1 MKITLAILQKNA
13 KLMKSLIRR
22 TSRVVRIGNV
32 LVGGQEPI
40 RIQSMLTSDTCDVPK
55 VIEEME
61 LLVQAGCEIIR
72 ITVPNHRSL
81 EALCKIREF
90 MFNRGINIPLVA
102 DIHFNPQLAV
112 NAAEFVEK
120 VRINPGNY
128 VDKKR
133 FEIIKY
139 TEVQYQEEL
148 QRLEE
153 KLLPLIKQLKKY
165 DRSLRI
171 GTNHG
176 SLSDRVMNRFGDSP
190 QGMAESAME
199 FLRILEKHQYFET
212 VISMKASNPIVMRAA
227 YQEIVRKMDLEKMNY
242 PLHLG
247 VTEAGD
253 GIDGRVKSAL
263 GIGSLL
269 LDGIGDTIRVSLT
282 EPAMNE
288 IPAARSILNGTKKL
302 ARKSLPIQI
311 DQQSNMVPKEIE
323 INGIKLGGE
332 APFRLMGIS
341 DFVMEDLP
349 SEPFDKVWD
358 RKQWASEIFPNL
370 YPCDFKNSIIGNK
383 AVLIKSDELDL
394 QKIIEFRRVL
404 EIKGFEPVFLA
415 MLSLTEEEDEL
426 MGLAAGLGSLILMNM
441 IQGIIVPTTNLNH
454 PTVEMILSL
463 LQAARVKMHKADF
476 ISCPSCGR
484 THFDLQ
490 TATAKIKMETEHLK
504 GVKIGI
510 MGCVVN
516 GPGEMADADFGYVG
530 AGSGKINLYKGH
542 NCVRKN
548 IPEEK
553 AVDYLIDLIQEHGMW
568 QDLKKTSEK

>member
-1 MKITLAILQKNA
+1 MQ
-13 KLMKSLIRR
+13 SEIRR
-22 TSRVVRIGNV
+22 RSRVVRIGDV

-40 RIQSMLTSDTCDVPK
+40 RIQSMLTCDTCDLPK

-61 LLVQAGCEIIR
+61 ELVEAGCEIIR
-72 ITVPNHRSL
+72 VTVPNHKSV
-81 EALCKIREF
+81 EALPKIREL
-90 MFNRGINIPLVA
+90 MVDRGINTPLVA

-128 VDKKR
+128 ADKKR
-133 FEIIKY
+133 FEIREY
-139 TEVQYQEEL
+139 SEAQYQDEL

-153 KLLPLIKQLKKY
+153 KLLPLIKQLQKY

-176 SLSDRVMNRFGDSP
+176 SLSDRVMNRFGDTP
-190 QGMAESAME
+190 EGMAESAME

-227 YQEIVRKMDLEKMNY
+227 YLEIVRKMDLERMNY

-247 VTEAGD
+247 VTEAGN

-282 EPAMNE
+282 EPAMHE
-288 IPAARSILNGTKKL
+288 IPAARSILNGVNKF
-302 ARKSLPIQI
+302 ARKAVPTQFKK
-311 DQQSNMVPKEIE
+311 QSKIISNEIE
-323 INGIKLGGE
+323 FDGTKLGGE
-332 APFRLMGIS
+332 SPLRLMGIS
-341 DFVMEDLP
+341 DFVLEDFP
-349 SEPFDKVWD
+349 SEPFDKVWNQ
-358 RKQWASEIFPNL
+358 KQWESEILPNL
-370 YPCDFKNSIIGNK
+370 QSFDSRNPNTRNK
-383 AVLIKSDELDL
+383 AILVESDELNIDR
-394 QKIIEFRRVL
+394 IREFR
-404 EIKGFEPVFLA
+404 EISVTKGLKPVFLVK
-415 MLSLTEEEDEL
+415 LTLTEDEDEL
-426 MGLAAGLGSLILMNM
+426 MGLAANLGTLILENALH
-441 IQGIIVPTTNLNH
+441 GLIVPTTNQND
-454 PTVEMILSL
+454 PTLEMILSL
-463 LQAARVKMHKADF
+463 LQAARVKTFKADF

-490 TATAKIKMETEHLK
+490 TATAKIKMKTEHLR

-530 AGSGKINLYKGH
+530 SGFGKISLYKGQ

-553 AVDYLIDLIQEHGMW
+553 AVDYLIELIQEHGMW
-568 QDLKKTSEK
+568 QDQPETN

>member
-1 MKITLAILQKNA
+1 MQ
-13 KLMKSLIRR
+13 SEIRR
-22 TSRVVRIGNV
+22 RSRVVRIGDV

-40 RIQSMLTSDTCDVPK
+40 RIQSMLTCDTCDLPK

-61 LLVQAGCEIIR
+61 ELVEAGCEIIR
-72 ITVPNHRSL
+72 VTVPNHKSV
-81 EALCKIREF
+81 EALPKIREL
-90 MFNRGINIPLVA
+90 MVNRGINTPLVA

-128 VDKKR
+128 ADKKR
-133 FEIIKY
+133 FEIREY
-139 TEVQYQEEL
+139 SEAQYQDEL

-153 KLLPLIKQLKKY
+153 KLLPLIKQLQKY

-176 SLSDRVMNRFGDSP
+176 SLSDRVMNRFGDTP
-190 QGMAESAME
+190 EGMAESAME

-227 YQEIVRKMDLEKMNY
+227 YQEIVRKMDLERMNY

-247 VTEAGD
+247 VTEAGN

-282 EPAMNE
+282 EPAMHE
-288 IPAARSILNGTKKL
+288 IPAARSILNGVNKF
-302 ARKSLPIQI
+302 ARKAVPTQFKK
-311 DQQSNMVPKEIE
+311 QSKIISNEIE
-323 INGIKLGGE
+323 FDGTKLGGE
-332 APFRLMGIS
+332 SPLRLIGIS
-341 DFVMEDLP
+341 DFVLEDFP
-349 SEPFDKVWD
+349 SEPFDKVWNQ
-358 RKQWASEIFPNL
+358 KQWESEILPNL
-370 YPCDFKNSIIGNK
+370 HPFDSRNPNTRNK
-383 AVLIKSDELDL
+383 AILVESDELNIDR
-394 QKIIEFRRVL
+394 IREFR
-404 EIKGFEPVFLA
+404 EISVTKGLKPVFLVK
-415 MLSLTEEEDEL
+415 LTLTEDEDEL
-426 MGLAAGLGSLILMNM
+426 MGLAANLGTLILENALH
-441 IQGIIVPTTNLNH
+441 GLIVPTTNQND
-454 PTVEMILSL
+454 PTLEMILSL
-463 LQAARVKMHKADF
+463 LQAARVKTFKADF

-490 TATAKIKMETEHLK
+490 TATAKIKMKTEHLR

-530 AGSGKINLYKGH
+530 SGFGKISLYKGQ

-553 AVDYLIDLIQEHGMW
+553 AVDYLIELIQEHGMW
-568 QDLKKTSEK
+568 QDRPETN

>member
-1 MKITLAILQKNA
+1 MQ
-13 KLMKSLIRR
+13 SEIRR
-22 TSRVVRIGNV
+22 RSRVVRIGDV

-40 RIQSMLTSDTCDVPK
+40 RIQSMLTCDTCDLPK

-61 LLVQAGCEIIR
+61 ELVEAGCEIIR
-72 ITVPNHRSL
+72 VTVPNHKSV
-81 EALCKIREF
+81 EALPKIREL
-90 MFNRGINIPLVA
+90 MVNRGINTPLVA

-128 VDKKR
+128 ADKKR
-133 FEIIKY
+133 FEIREY
-139 TEVQYQEEL
+139 SEAQYQDEL

-153 KLLPLIKQLKKY
+153 KLLPLIKQLQKY

-176 SLSDRVMNRFGDSP
+176 SLSDRVMNRFGDTP
-190 QGMAESAME
+190 EGMAESAME

-227 YQEIVRKMDLEKMNY
+227 YLEIVRKMDLERMNY

-247 VTEAGD
+247 VTEAGN

-282 EPAMNE
+282 EPAMHE
-288 IPAARSILNGTKKL
+288 IPAARSILNGVNKF
-302 ARKSLPIQI
+302 ARKAVPTQFKK
-311 DQQSNMVPKEIE
+311 QSKIISNEIE
-323 INGIKLGGE
+323 FDGTKLGGE
-332 APFRLMGIS
+332 SPLRLMGIS
-341 DFVMEDLP
+341 DFVLEDFP
-349 SEPFDKVWD
+349 SEPFDKVWNQ
-358 RKQWASEIFPNL
+358 KQWESEILPNL
-370 YPCDFKNSIIGNK
+370 QSFDSRNPNTRNK
-383 AVLIKSDELDL
+383 AILVESDELNIDR
-394 QKIIEFRRVL
+394 IREFR
-404 EIKGFEPVFLA
+404 EISVTKGLKPVFLVKLA
-415 MLSLTEEEDEL
+415 LTEDEDEL
-426 MGLAAGLGSLILMNM
+426 MGLAANLGTLILENAVH
-441 IQGIIVPTTNLNH
+441 GLVVPTTNQND
-454 PTVEMILSL
+454 PTLEMILSL
-463 LQAARVKMHKADF
+463 LQAARVKTFKADF

-490 TATAKIKMETEHLK
+490 TATAKIKMKTEHLR

-530 AGSGKINLYKGH
+530 SGFGKISLYKGQ

-553 AVDYLIDLIQEHGMW
+553 AVDYLIELIQEHGMW
-568 QDLKKTSEK
+568 QDQPETN

>member
-1 MKITLAILQKNA
+1 
-13 KLMKSLIRR
+13 MKSLIRR

-247 VTEAGD
+247 VTEAGN

>member
-247 VTEAGD
+247 VTEAGN

-358 RKQWASEIFPNL
+358 RKQWASEILPNL

>member
-1 MKITLAILQKNA
+1 MQ
-13 KLMKSLIRR
+13 SEIRR
-22 TSRVVRIGNV
+22 RSRVVRIGDV

-40 RIQSMLTSDTCDVPK
+40 RIQSMLTCDTCDLPK

-61 LLVQAGCEIIR
+61 ELVEAGCEIIR
-72 ITVPNHRSL
+72 VTVPNHKSV
-81 EALCKIREF
+81 EALPKIREL
-90 MFNRGINIPLVA
+90 MVNRGINTPLVA

-128 VDKKR
+128 ADKKR
-133 FEIIKY
+133 FEIREY
-139 TEVQYQEEL
+139 SEAQYQDEL

-153 KLLPLIKQLKKY
+153 KLLPLIKQLQKY

-176 SLSDRVMNRFGDSP
+176 SLSDRVMNRFGDTP
-190 QGMAESAME
+190 EGMAESAME

-227 YQEIVRKMDLEKMNY
+227 YLEIVRKMDLERMNY

-247 VTEAGD
+247 VTEAGN

-282 EPAMNE
+282 EPAMHE
-288 IPAARSILNGTKKL
+288 IPAARSILNGVNKF
-302 ARKSLPIQI
+302 ARKAVPTQFKK
-311 DQQSNMVPKEIE
+311 QSKIISNEIE
-323 INGIKLGGE
+323 FDGTKLGGE
-332 APFRLMGIS
+332 SPLRLMGIS
-341 DFVMEDLP
+341 DFVLEDFP
-349 SEPFDKVWD
+349 SEPFDKVWNQ
-358 RKQWASEIFPNL
+358 KQWESEILPNL
-370 YPCDFKNSIIGNK
+370 QSFDSRNPNTRNK
-383 AVLIKSDELDL
+383 AILVESDELNIDR
-394 QKIIEFRRVL
+394 IREFR
-404 EIKGFEPVFLA
+404 EISVTKGLKPVFLVK
-415 MLSLTEEEDEL
+415 LTLTEDEDEL
-426 MGLAAGLGSLILMNM
+426 MGLAANLGTLILENALH
-441 IQGIIVPTTNLNH
+441 GLIVPTTNQND
-454 PTVEMILSL
+454 PTLEMILSL
-463 LQAARVKMHKADF
+463 LQAARVKTFKADF

-490 TATAKIKMETEHLK
+490 TATAKIKMKTEHLR

-530 AGSGKINLYKGH
+530 SGFGKISLYKGQ

-553 AVDYLIDLIQEHGMW
+553 AVDYLIELIQEHGMW
-568 QDLKKTSEK
+568 QDQPETN

>member
-1 MKITLAILQKNA
+1 MQ
-13 KLMKSLIRR
+13 SEIRR
-22 TSRVVRIGNV
+22 VSRVVRIGDV
-32 LVGGQEPI
+32 LVGGKEPI
-40 RIQSMLTSDTCDVPK
+40 RFQSMLTSDTCDLPK
-55 VIEEME
+55 VIEEVE
-61 LLVQAGCEIIR
+61 GLFQAGCEIIR
-72 ITVPNHRSL
+72 VTVPNHKSV
-81 EALCKIREF
+81 EALPKIRKL
-90 MFNRGINIPLVA
+90 MVNQGITTPLVA
-102 DIHFNPQLAV
+102 DIHFNPQLAI

-128 VDKKR
+128 ADKKR
-133 FEIIKY
+133 FEIREY
-139 TEVQYQEEL
+139 SEAQYQEEL

-153 KLLPLIKQLKKY
+153 KLLPLIKQLQKY

-176 SLSDRVMNRFGDSP
+176 SLSDRVMNRFGDTP
-190 QGMAESAME
+190 EGMAESAME

-227 YQEIVRKMDLEKMNY
+227 YQEIVRKMDLEGMNY

-247 VTEAGD
+247 VTEAGN

-282 EPAMNE
+282 EPATNE
-288 IPAARSILNGTKKL
+288 IPAARSILNGIKKFP
-302 ARKSLPIQI
+302 RKTVLIQI
-311 DQQSNMVPKEIE
+311 KKQSNNIYNEIE
-323 INGIKLGGE
+323 IDGIKLGGE
-332 APFRLMGIS
+332 SPFRLMGIA
-341 DFVMEDLP
+341 DFVLEDFP
-349 SEPFDKVWD
+349 SEPFDKVWNQ
-358 RKQWASEIFPNL
+358 KKWESEIFPNL
-370 YPCDFKNSIIGNK
+370 HSFDSRNPITGNK
-383 AVLIKSDELDL
+383 VILVESDELDIDRIHKFI
-394 QKIIEFRRVL
+394 KISDTN
-404 EIKGFEPVFLA
+404 GFEPVFLVK
-415 MLSLTEEEDEL
+415 LSLTKDEDEL
-426 MGLAAGLGSLILMNM
+426 MGLAANLGVLILENVV
-441 IQGIIVPTTNLNH
+441 QGLIVPTTNQNDPML
-454 PTVEMILSL
+454 EMILSL
-463 LQAARVKMHKADF
+463 LQAARVKTYKADF

-490 TATAKIKMETEHLK
+490 AATAKIKMKTEHLR

-530 AGSGKINLYKGH
+530 SGFGKISLYKGQ

-553 AVDYLIDLIQEHGMW
+553 AVDYLIELIQEHGMW
-568 QDLKKTSEK
+568 QNHT

>member
-247 VTEAGD
+247 VTEAGN

-341 DFVMEDLP
+341 DFVMDDLP

>member
-1 MKITLAILQKNA
+1 MQ
-13 KLMKSLIRR
+13 SEIRR
-22 TSRVVRIGNV
+22 VSRVVRIGNV
-32 LVGGQEPI
+32 LVGGKEPI
-40 RIQSMLTSDTCDVPK
+40 RFQSMLTSDTCDLPK
-55 VIEEME
+55 VIEEVE
-61 LLVQAGCEIIR
+61 GLFQAGCEIIR
-72 ITVPNHRSL
+72 VTVPNHKSV
-81 EALCKIREF
+81 EALPKIRKL
-90 MFNRGINIPLVA
+90 MVNQGINTPLVA
-102 DIHFNPQLAV
+102 DIHFNPQLAI

-128 VDKKR
+128 ADKKR
-133 FEIIKY
+133 FEIREY
-139 TEVQYQEEL
+139 SEAQYQEEL

-153 KLLPLIKQLKKY
+153 KLLPLIKQLQKY

-176 SLSDRVMNRFGDSP
+176 SLSDRVMNRFGDTP
-190 QGMAESAME
+190 EGMAESAME

-227 YQEIVRKMDLEKMNY
+227 YQEIVRKMDLERMNY

-247 VTEAGD
+247 VTEAGN

-282 EPAMNE
+282 EPATNE
-288 IPAARSILNGTKKL
+288 IPAARSILNGIKRFP
-302 ARKSLPIQI
+302 RKTVLIQI
-311 DQQSNMVPKEIE
+311 KKQSNNIYNEIE
-323 INGIKLGGE
+323 IDGIKLGGE
-332 APFRLMGIS
+332 SPFRLMGIA
-341 DFVMEDLP
+341 DFVLEDFP
-349 SEPFDKVWD
+349 SEPFDKVWNQ
-358 RKQWASEIFPNL
+358 KEWESEIFPNL
-370 YPCDFKNSIIGNK
+370 HSFDSRNPITGNK
-383 AVLIKSDELDL
+383 VILVESDELDIDRIHKYI
-394 QKIIEFRRVL
+394 KISDTNR
-404 EIKGFEPVFLA
+404 FEPVFLVK
-415 MLSLTEEEDEL
+415 LSLTKDEDEL
-426 MGLAAGLGSLILMNM
+426 MGLAANLGVLILENVV
-441 IQGIIVPTTNLNH
+441 QGLIVPTTNPNDPML
-454 PTVEMILSL
+454 EMILSL
-463 LQAARVKMHKADF
+463 LQAARVKTYKADF

-490 TATAKIKMETEHLK
+490 AATAKIKMKTEHLK

-530 AGSGKINLYKGH
+530 SGFGKISLYKGQ

-553 AVDYLIDLIQEHGMW
+553 AVDYLVELIQEHGMW
-568 QDLKKTSEK
+568 QNHTETT

>member
-1 MKITLAILQKNA
+1 MQ
-13 KLMKSLIRR
+13 SEIRR
-22 TSRVVRIGNV
+22 RSRVVRIGDV

-40 RIQSMLTSDTCDVPK
+40 RIQSMLTSDTCDLPK

-61 LLVQAGCEIIR
+61 GLVQAGCEIIR
-72 ITVPNHRSL
+72 VTVPNHKSV
-81 EALCKIREF
+81 EALPKIREL
-90 MFNRGINIPLVA
+90 MVNRGINTPLVA

-128 VDKKR
+128 ADKKR
-133 FEIIKY
+133 FEIREY
-139 TEVQYQEEL
+139 SEAQYQDEL

-153 KLLPLIKQLKKY
+153 KLLPLIKQLQKY

-176 SLSDRVMNRFGDSP
+176 SLSDRVMNRFGDTP
-190 QGMAESAME
+190 EGMAESAME

-227 YQEIVRKMDLEKMNY
+227 YQEIVRKMDLERMNY

-247 VTEAGD
+247 VTEAGN

-282 EPAMNE
+282 EPAAHE
-288 IPAARSILNGTKKL
+288 IPAARSILNGIKKF
-302 ARKSLPIQI
+302 ARKAVSIQFKR
-311 DQQSNMVPKEIE
+311 QSKIISNEIE
-323 INGIKLGGE
+323 IDGINLGGE
-332 APFRLMGIS
+332 SPIRLMGIS
-341 DFVMEDLP
+341 DFVLEDFP
-349 SEPFDKVWD
+349 SEPFDKVWNQ
-358 RKQWASEIFPNL
+358 KKWESEILPNL
-370 YPCDFKNSIIGNK
+370 YSFDSRNPNTRNK
-383 AVLIKSDELDL
+383 AILVESDELNIDR
-394 QKIIEFRRVL
+394 IREFR
-404 EIKGFEPVFLA
+404 EISDTNGLKPVFLVKLA
-415 MLSLTEEEDEL
+415 LTEDEDEL
-426 MGLAAGLGSLILMNM
+426 MGLAANLGTLILENAVH
-441 IQGIIVPTTNLNH
+441 GLVVPTTNQND
-454 PTVEMILSL
+454 PTLEMILSL
-463 LQAARVKMHKADF
+463 LQAARVKTFKADF

-490 TATAKIKMETEHLK
+490 TATAKIKMKTEHLK

-530 AGSGKINLYKGH
+530 SGFGKISLYRGQ

-553 AVDYLIDLIQEHGMW
+553 AVDYLIELIQEHGMW
-568 QDLKKTSEK
+568 QDQPETN

>member
-1 MKITLAILQKNA
+1 MQ
-13 KLMKSLIRR
+13 SEIRR
-22 TSRVVRIGNV
+22 RSRVVRIGDV

-40 RIQSMLTSDTCDVPK
+40 RIQSMLTSDTCDLPK

-61 LLVQAGCEIIR
+61 ELVEAGCEIIR
-72 ITVPNHRSL
+72 VTVPNHKSV
-81 EALCKIREF
+81 EALPKIREL
-90 MFNRGINIPLVA
+90 MVNRGINTPLVA

-128 VDKKR
+128 ADKKR
-133 FEIIKY
+133 FEIREY
-139 TEVQYQEEL
+139 SEAQYQDEL

-153 KLLPLIKQLKKY
+153 KLLPLIKQLQKY

-176 SLSDRVMNRFGDSP
+176 SLSDRVMNRFGDTP
-190 QGMAESAME
+190 EGMAESAME

-227 YQEIVRKMDLEKMNY
+227 YQEVVRKMNLEKMNY

-247 VTEAGD
+247 VTEAGN

-282 EPAMNE
+282 EPAMHE
-288 IPAARSILNGTKKL
+288 IPAARSILNGIKKF
-302 ARKSLPIQI
+302 ARKAVPTQFKR
-311 DQQSNMVPKEIE
+311 QSKIISNEIE
-323 INGIKLGGE
+323 FDGTKLGGE
-332 APFRLMGIS
+332 SPLRLIGIS
-341 DFVMEDLP
+341 DFVLEDFP
-349 SEPFDKVWD
+349 SEPFDKVWNQ
-358 RKQWASEIFPNL
+358 KQWESEILPNL
-370 YPCDFKNSIIGNK
+370 HSFDSRNPNTRNK
-383 AVLIKSDELDL
+383 AILVESDELNIDR
-394 QKIIEFRRVL
+394 IREFR
-404 EIKGFEPVFLA
+404 EISVTKGLKPVFLVKLA
-415 MLSLTEEEDEL
+415 LTEDEDEL
-426 MGLAAGLGSLILMNM
+426 MGLAANLGTLILENALH
-441 IQGIIVPTTNLNH
+441 GLIVPTTNQND
-454 PTVEMILSL
+454 PTLEMILSL
-463 LQAARVKMHKADF
+463 LQAARVKTFKADF

-490 TATAKIKMETEHLK
+490 TATAKIKMKTEHLR

-530 AGSGKINLYKGH
+530 SGFGKISLYKGQ

-553 AVDYLIDLIQEHGMW
+553 AVDYLIELIQEHGMW
-568 QDLKKTSEK
+568 QDQPETN

>member
-1 MKITLAILQKNA
+1 MQ
-13 KLMKSLIRR
+13 SEIRR
-22 TSRVVRIGNV
+22 RSRVVRIGNV

-40 RIQSMLTSDTCDVPK
+40 RIQSMLTSDTCDLPK

-61 LLVQAGCEIIR
+61 ELVEAGCEIIR
-72 ITVPNHRSL
+72 VTVPNYKSV
-81 EALCKIREF
+81 EALPKIREL
-90 MFNRGINIPLVA
+90 MVNRGINTPLVA

-128 VDKKR
+128 ADKKR
-133 FEIIKY
+133 FEIREY
-139 TEVQYQEEL
+139 SEAQYQDEL

-153 KLLPLIKQLKKY
+153 KLLPLIKQLQKY

-176 SLSDRVMNRFGDSP
+176 SLSDRVMNRFGDTP
-190 QGMAESAME
+190 EGMAESAME

-227 YQEIVRKMDLEKMNY
+227 YQEIVRKMDLERMNY

-247 VTEAGD
+247 VTEAGN

-282 EPAMNE
+282 EPAMHE
-288 IPAARSILNGTKKL
+288 IPAARSILNGVKKYT
-302 ARKSLPIQI
+302 RKAVPTQFKK
-311 DQQSNMVPKEIE
+311 QSKIISNEIE
-323 INGIKLGGE
+323 FDGTKLGGE
-332 APFRLMGIS
+332 SPLRLIGIS
-341 DFVMEDLP
+341 DFVLEDFP
-349 SEPFDKVWD
+349 SEPFDKVWNQ
-358 RKQWASEIFPNL
+358 KQWESEILPNL
-370 YPCDFKNSIIGNK
+370 HPFDSRNPNTRNK
-383 AVLIKSDELDL
+383 AILVESDELNIDR
-394 QKIIEFRRVL
+394 IREFR
-404 EIKGFEPVFLA
+404 EISVTKGLKPVFLVKLA
-415 MLSLTEEEDEL
+415 LTEDEDEL
-426 MGLAAGLGSLILMNM
+426 MGLAANLGTLILENALH
-441 IQGIIVPTTNLNH
+441 GLIVPTTNQND
-454 PTVEMILSL
+454 PTLEMILSL
-463 LQAARVKMHKADF
+463 LQAARVKTFKADF

-490 TATAKIKMETEHLK
+490 TATAKIKMKTEHLK

-530 AGSGKINLYKGH
+530 SGFGKISLYRGQ

-553 AVDYLIDLIQEHGMW
+553 AVDYLIELIQEHGMW
-568 QDLKKTSEK
+568 QDQPEKN

>member
-1 MKITLAILQKNA
+1 MQ
-13 KLMKSLIRR
+13 SEIRR
-22 TSRVVRIGNV
+22 VSRVVRIGDV
-32 LVGGQEPI
+32 LVGGKEPI
-40 RIQSMLTSDTCDVPK
+40 RFQSMLTSDTCDLPK
-55 VIEEME
+55 VIEEVE
-61 LLVQAGCEIIR
+61 GLFQAGCEIIR
-72 ITVPNHRSL
+72 VTVPNHKSV
-81 EALCKIREF
+81 EALPKIRKL
-90 MFNRGINIPLVA
+90 MVNQGITTPLVA
-102 DIHFNPQLAV
+102 DIHFNPQLAI

-128 VDKKR
+128 ADKKR
-133 FEIIKY
+133 FEIREY
-139 TEVQYQEEL
+139 SEAQYQEEL

-153 KLLPLIKQLKKY
+153 KLLPLIKQLQKY

-176 SLSDRVMNRFGDSP
+176 SLSDRVMNRFGDTP
-190 QGMAESAME
+190 EGMAESAME

-227 YQEIVRKMDLEKMNY
+227 YQEIVRKMDLEGMNY

-247 VTEAGD
+247 VTEAGN

-282 EPAMNE
+282 EPATNE
-288 IPAARSILNGTKKL
+288 IPAARSILNGIKKFP
-302 ARKSLPIQI
+302 RKTVLIQI
-311 DQQSNMVPKEIE
+311 KKQSNNIYNEIE
-323 INGIKLGGE
+323 IDGIKLGGE
-332 APFRLMGIS
+332 SPFRLMGIA
-341 DFVMEDLP
+341 DFVLEDFP
-349 SEPFDKVWD
+349 SEPFDKVWNQ
-358 RKQWASEIFPNL
+358 KKWESEIFPNL
-370 YPCDFKNSIIGNK
+370 HSFDSRNPITGNK
-383 AVLIKSDELDL
+383 VILVESDELDIDRIHKFI
-394 QKIIEFRRVL
+394 KISDTN
-404 EIKGFEPVFLA
+404 GFEPVFLVK
-415 MLSLTEEEDEL
+415 LSLTKDEDEL
-426 MGLAAGLGSLILMNM
+426 MGLAANLGVLILENVV
-441 IQGIIVPTTNLNH
+441 QGLIVPTTNQNDPML
-454 PTVEMILSL
+454 EMILSL
-463 LQAARVKMHKADF
+463 LQAARVKTYKADF

-490 TATAKIKMETEHLK
+490 TATAKIKMKTEHLR

-530 AGSGKINLYKGH
+530 SGFGKISLYKGQ

-553 AVDYLIDLIQEHGMW
+553 AVDYLIELIQEHGMW
-568 QDLKKTSEK
+568 QNRTETT

>member
-1 MKITLAILQKNA
+1 MQ
-13 KLMKSLIRR
+13 SEIRR
-22 TSRVVRIGNV
+22 RSRVVRIGDV

-40 RIQSMLTSDTCDVPK
+40 RIQSMLTCDTCDLPK

-61 LLVQAGCEIIR
+61 ELVEAGCEIIR
-72 ITVPNHRSL
+72 VTVPNHKSV
-81 EALCKIREF
+81 EALPKIREL
-90 MFNRGINIPLVA
+90 MVNRGINTPLVA

-128 VDKKR
+128 ADKKR
-133 FEIIKY
+133 FEIREY
-139 TEVQYQEEL
+139 SEAQYQDEL

-153 KLLPLIKQLKKY
+153 KLLPLIKQLQKY

-176 SLSDRVMNRFGDSP
+176 SLSDRVMNRFGDTP
-190 QGMAESAME
+190 EGMAESAME

-227 YQEIVRKMDLEKMNY
+227 YQEIVRKMDLERMNY

-247 VTEAGD
+247 VTEAGN

-282 EPAMNE
+282 EPAMHE
-288 IPAARSILNGTKKL
+288 IPAARSILNGVNKF
-302 ARKSLPIQI
+302 ARKAVPTQFKK
-311 DQQSNMVPKEIE
+311 QSKIISNEIE
-323 INGIKLGGE
+323 FDGTKLGGE
-332 APFRLMGIS
+332 SPLRLMGIS
-341 DFVMEDLP
+341 DFVLEDFP
-349 SEPFDKVWD
+349 SEPFDKVWNQ
-358 RKQWASEIFPNL
+358 KQWESEILPNL
-370 YPCDFKNSIIGNK
+370 QSFDSRNPNTRNK
-383 AVLIKSDELDL
+383 AILVESDELNIDR
-394 QKIIEFRRVL
+394 IREFR
-404 EIKGFEPVFLA
+404 EISVTKGLKPVFLVK
-415 MLSLTEEEDEL
+415 LTLTEDEDEL
-426 MGLAAGLGSLILMNM
+426 MGLAANLGTLILENALH
-441 IQGIIVPTTNLNH
+441 GLIVPTTNQND
-454 PTVEMILSL
+454 PTLEMILSL
-463 LQAARVKMHKADF
+463 LQAARVKTFKADF

-490 TATAKIKMETEHLK
+490 TATAKIKMKTEHLR

-530 AGSGKINLYKGH
+530 SGFGKISLYKGQ
-542 NCVRKN
+542 NCIRKN

-553 AVDYLIDLIQEHGMW
+553 AVNYLIELIQEHGMW
-568 QDLKKTSEK
+568 QDQPETN

>member
-1 MKITLAILQKNA
+1 MQ
-13 KLMKSLIRR
+13 SEIRR
-22 TSRVVRIGNV
+22 VSRVVRIGDV
-32 LVGGQEPI
+32 LVGGKEPI
-40 RIQSMLTSDTCDVPK
+40 RFQSMLTSDTCDLPK
-55 VIEEME
+55 VIEEVE
-61 LLVQAGCEIIR
+61 GLFQAGCEIIR
-72 ITVPNHRSL
+72 VTVPNHKSV
-81 EALCKIREF
+81 EALPKIRKL
-90 MFNRGINIPLVA
+90 MVNQGITTPLVA
-102 DIHFNPQLAV
+102 DIHFNPQLAI

-128 VDKKR
+128 ADKKR
-133 FEIIKY
+133 FEIREY
-139 TEVQYQEEL
+139 SEAQYQEEL

-153 KLLPLIKQLKKY
+153 KLLPLIKQLQKY

-176 SLSDRVMNRFGDSP
+176 SLSDRVMNRFGDTP
-190 QGMAESAME
+190 EGMAESAME

-227 YQEIVRKMDLEKMNY
+227 YQEIVRKMDLEGMNY

-247 VTEAGD
+247 VTEAGN

-282 EPAMNE
+282 EPATNE
-288 IPAARSILNGTKKL
+288 IPAARSILNGIKKFP
-302 ARKSLPIQI
+302 RKTVLIQI
-311 DQQSNMVPKEIE
+311 KKQSNNIYNEIE
-323 INGIKLGGE
+323 IDGIKLGGE
-332 APFRLMGIS
+332 SPFRLMGIA
-341 DFVMEDLP
+341 DFVLEDFP
-349 SEPFDKVWD
+349 SEPFDKVWNQ
-358 RKQWASEIFPNL
+358 KKWESEIFPNL
-370 YPCDFKNSIIGNK
+370 HSFDSRNPITGNK
-383 AVLIKSDELDL
+383 VILVESDELDIDRIHKFK
-394 QKIIEFRRVL
+394 KISDTNR
-404 EIKGFEPVFLA
+404 FEPVFLVK
-415 MLSLTEEEDEL
+415 LSLTKDEDEL
-426 MGLAAGLGSLILMNM
+426 MGLAANLGVLILENVV
-441 IQGIIVPTTNLNH
+441 QGLIVPTTNQNDPML
-454 PTVEMILSL
+454 EMILSL
-463 LQAARVKMHKADF
+463 LQAARVKTYKADF

-490 TATAKIKMETEHLK
+490 AATAKIKMKTEHLR

-530 AGSGKINLYKGH
+530 SGFGKISLYKGQ

-553 AVDYLIDLIQEHGMW
+553 AVDYLIELIQEHGMW
-568 QDLKKTSEK
+568 QNHK

>member
-1 MKITLAILQKNA
+1 MQ
-13 KLMKSLIRR
+13 SEIRR
-22 TSRVVRIGNV
+22 VSRVVRIGDV
-32 LVGGQEPI
+32 LVGGKEPI
-40 RIQSMLTSDTCDVPK
+40 RFQSMLTSDTCDLPK
-55 VIEEME
+55 VIEEVE
-61 LLVQAGCEIIR
+61 GLFQAGCEIIR
-72 ITVPNHRSL
+72 VTVPNHKSV
-81 EALCKIREF
+81 EALPKIRKL
-90 MFNRGINIPLVA
+90 MVNQGINTPLVA
-102 DIHFNPQLAV
+102 DIHFNPQLAI

-128 VDKKR
+128 ADKKR
-133 FEIIKY
+133 FEIREY
-139 TEVQYQEEL
+139 SEAQYQEEL

-153 KLLPLIKQLKKY
+153 KLLPLIKQLQKY

-176 SLSDRVMNRFGDSP
+176 SLSDRVMNRFGDTP
-190 QGMAESAME
+190 EGMAESAME

-227 YQEIVRKMDLEKMNY
+227 YQEIVRKMDLEGMNY

-247 VTEAGD
+247 VTEAGN

-282 EPAMNE
+282 EPATNE
-288 IPAARSILNGTKKL
+288 IPAARSILNGIKKFP
-302 ARKSLPIQI
+302 RKTVLIQI
-311 DQQSNMVPKEIE
+311 KKQSNNIYNEIE
-323 INGIKLGGE
+323 IDGIKLGGE
-332 APFRLMGIS
+332 SPFRLMGIA
-341 DFVMEDLP
+341 DFVLEDFP
-349 SEPFDKVWD
+349 SEPFDKVWNQ
-358 RKQWASEIFPNL
+358 KKWESEIFPNL
-370 YPCDFKNSIIGNK
+370 HSFDSRNPITGNK
-383 AVLIKSDELDL
+383 VILVESDELDIDRIHKFI
-394 QKIIEFRRVL
+394 KISDTN
-404 EIKGFEPVFLA
+404 GFEPVFLVK
-415 MLSLTEEEDEL
+415 LSLTKDEDEL
-426 MGLAAGLGSLILMNM
+426 MGLAANLGVLILENVV
-441 IQGIIVPTTNLNH
+441 QGLIVPTTNQNDPML
-454 PTVEMILSL
+454 EMILSL
-463 LQAARVKMHKADF
+463 LQAARVKTYKADF

-490 TATAKIKMETEHLK
+490 TATAKIKMKTEHLR

-530 AGSGKINLYKGH
+530 SGFGKISLYKGQ

-553 AVDYLIDLIQEHGMW
+553 AVDYLIELIQEHGMW
-568 QDLKKTSEK
+568 QNHT

>member
-247 VTEAGD
+247 VTEAGN

-341 DFVMEDLP
+341 DFVMDDLP

-358 RKQWASEIFPNL
+358 RKQWASEILPNL

>member
-1 MKITLAILQKNA
+1 MQ
-13 KLMKSLIRR
+13 SEIRR
-22 TSRVVRIGNV
+22 RSRVVRIGDV

-40 RIQSMLTSDTCDVPK
+40 RIQSMLTCDTCDLPK

-61 LLVQAGCEIIR
+61 ELVEAGCEIIR
-72 ITVPNHRSL
+72 VTVPNHKSV
-81 EALCKIREF
+81 EALPKIREL
-90 MFNRGINIPLVA
+90 MVNRGINTPLVA

-128 VDKKR
+128 ADKKR
-133 FEIIKY
+133 FEIREY
-139 TEVQYQEEL
+139 SEAQYQDEL

-153 KLLPLIKQLKKY
+153 KLLPLIKQLQKY

-176 SLSDRVMNRFGDSP
+176 SLSDRVMNRFGDTP
-190 QGMAESAME
+190 EGMAESAME

-227 YQEIVRKMDLEKMNY
+227 YLEIVRKMDLERMNY

-247 VTEAGD
+247 VTEAGN

-282 EPAMNE
+282 EPAMHE
-288 IPAARSILNGTKKL
+288 IPAARSILNGVNKF
-302 ARKSLPIQI
+302 ARKAVPTQFKK
-311 DQQSNMVPKEIE
+311 QSKIISNEIE
-323 INGIKLGGE
+323 FDGTKLGGE
-332 APFRLMGIS
+332 SPLRLIGIS
-341 DFVMEDLP
+341 DFVLEDFP
-349 SEPFDKVWD
+349 SEPFDKVWNQ
-358 RKQWASEIFPNL
+358 KQWESEILPNL
-370 YPCDFKNSIIGNK
+370 QSFDSRNPNNRNK
-383 AVLIKSDELDL
+383 AILVESDELNIDR
-394 QKIIEFRRVL
+394 IREFR
-404 EIKGFEPVFLA
+404 EISVTKGLKPVFLVK
-415 MLSLTEEEDEL
+415 LTLTEDEDEL
-426 MGLAAGLGSLILMNM
+426 MGLAANLGTLILENALH
-441 IQGIIVPTTNLNH
+441 GLIVPTTNQND
-454 PTVEMILSL
+454 PTLEMILSL
-463 LQAARVKMHKADF
+463 LQAARVKTFKADF

-490 TATAKIKMETEHLK
+490 TATAKIKMKTEHLR

-530 AGSGKINLYKGH
+530 SGFGKISLYKGQ

-553 AVDYLIDLIQEHGMW
+553 AVDYLIELIQEHGMW
-568 QDLKKTSEK
+568 QDQPETN

>member
-247 VTEAGD
+247 VTEAGN

>member
-1 MKITLAILQKNA
+1 MQ
-13 KLMKSLIRR
+13 SEIRR
-22 TSRVVRIGNV
+22 RSRVVRIGNI

-40 RIQSMLTSDTCDVPK
+40 CIQSMLTSDTCDLPK

-61 LLVQAGCEIIR
+61 GLAQAGCQIIR
-72 ITVPNHRSL
+72 VTVPNHKSVESL
-81 EALCKIREF
+81 PKIKEL
-90 MFNRGINIPLVA
+90 MVNRGINTPLVA

-128 VDKKR
+128 ADKKR
-133 FEIIKY
+133 FEIREY
-139 TEVQYQEEL
+139 SEAQYQDEL

-153 KLLPLIKQLKKY
+153 KLLPLIKQLQKY

-176 SLSDRVMNRFGDSP
+176 SLSDRVMNRFGDTP
-190 QGMAESAME
+190 EGMAESAME

-227 YQEIVRKMDLEKMNY
+227 YQEVVRKMNLEKMNY

-247 VTEAGD
+247 VTEAGN

-282 EPAMNE
+282 EPAMHE
-288 IPAARSILNGTKKL
+288 IPAARSILNGIKKF
-302 ARKSLPIQI
+302 ARKAVPTQFKR
-311 DQQSNMVPKEIE
+311 QSKIISNEIE
-323 INGIKLGGE
+323 FDGTKLGGE
-332 APFRLMGIS
+332 SPLRLIGIS
-341 DFVMEDLP
+341 DFVLEDFP
-349 SEPFDKVWD
+349 SEPFDKVWNQ
-358 RKQWASEIFPNL
+358 KQWESEILPNL
-370 YPCDFKNSIIGNK
+370 HSFDSRNPNTRNK
-383 AVLIKSDELDL
+383 AILVESDELNIDR
-394 QKIIEFRRVL
+394 IREFR
-404 EIKGFEPVFLA
+404 EISVTKGLKPVFLVKLA
-415 MLSLTEEEDEL
+415 LTEDEDEL
-426 MGLAAGLGSLILMNM
+426 MGLAANLGTLILENALH
-441 IQGIIVPTTNLNH
+441 GLIVPTTNQND
-454 PTVEMILSL
+454 PTLEMILSL
-463 LQAARVKMHKADF
+463 LQAARVKTFKADF

-490 TATAKIKMETEHLK
+490 TATAKIKMKTEHLR

-530 AGSGKINLYKGH
+530 SGFGKISLYKGQ

-553 AVDYLIDLIQEHGMW
+553 AVDYLIELIQEHGMW
-568 QDLKKTSEK
+568 QDQPETN

>member
-1 MKITLAILQKNA
+1 
-13 KLMKSLIRR
+13 MKSLIRR
-22 TSRVVRIGNV
+22 KSRVVRIGNV

-247 VTEAGD
+247 VTEAGN

>member
-1 MKITLAILQKNA
+1 MNA
-13 KLMKSLIRR
+13 NLMQSEIRR
-22 TSRVVRIGNV
+22 VSRVVRIGDV
-32 LVGGQEPI
+32 LVGGKEPI
-40 RIQSMLTSDTCDVPK
+40 RIQSMLTSDTCDLPK
-55 VIEEME
+55 VIEEVE
-61 LLVQAGCEIIR
+61 GLFQAGCEIIR
-72 ITVPNHRSL
+72 VTVPNHKSV
-81 EALCKIREF
+81 EALPKIRKL
-90 MFNRGINIPLVA
+90 MVNQGINTPLVA

-128 VDKKR
+128 ADKKR
-133 FEIIKY
+133 FEIREY
-139 TEVQYQEEL
+139 SEAQYQEEL

-153 KLLPLIKQLKKY
+153 KLLPLIKQLQKY

-176 SLSDRVMNRFGDSP
+176 SLSDRVMNRFGDTP
-190 QGMAESAME
+190 EGMAESAME

-227 YQEIVRKMDLEKMNY
+227 YQEIVRKMDLERMNY

-247 VTEAGD
+247 VTEAGN

-282 EPAMNE
+282 EPATNE
-288 IPAARSILNGTKKL
+288 IPAARSILNGIKKFP
-302 ARKSLPIQI
+302 RKTVLIQI
-311 DQQSNMVPKEIE
+311 KKQSNNIYNEIE
-323 INGIKLGGE
+323 IDGIKLGGE
-332 APFRLMGIS
+332 SPFRLMGIA
-341 DFVMEDLP
+341 DFVLEDLP
-349 SEPFDKVWD
+349 SEPFDKVWNQ
-358 RKQWASEIFPNL
+358 KKWESEIFPNL
-370 YPCDFKNSIIGNK
+370 HSFDSRNPNTGNK
-383 AVLIKSDELDL
+383 VILVESDEMDIDGIHKFI
-394 QKIIEFRRVL
+394 KISDTN
-404 EIKGFEPVFLA
+404 GFDPVFLVK
-415 MLSLTEEEDEL
+415 LSLTENEDEL
-426 MGLAAGLGSLILMNM
+426 MGLAANLGALILENVVR
-441 IQGIIVPTTNLNH
+441 GLIVPTTNQND
-454 PTVEMILSL
+454 PTLEMILSL
-463 LQAARVKMHKADF
+463 LQAARVKTYKADF

-490 TATAKIKMETEHLK
+490 TATAKIKMKTEHLR

-530 AGSGKINLYKGH
+530 SGFGKISLYKGQ

-553 AVDYLIDLIQEHGMW
+553 AVDYLIELIQEHGMW
-568 QDLKKTSEK
+568 QNRTETT

>member
-1 MKITLAILQKNA
+1 MQ
-13 KLMKSLIRR
+13 SEIRR
-22 TSRVVRIGNV
+22 RSRVVRIGDV

-40 RIQSMLTSDTCDVPK
+40 RIQSMLTSDTCDLPK

-61 LLVQAGCEIIR
+61 GLVQAGCEIIR
-72 ITVPNHRSL
+72 VTVPNHKSV
-81 EALCKIREF
+81 EALPKIREL
-90 MFNRGINIPLVA
+90 MVNRGINTPLVA

-128 VDKKR
+128 SDKKR
-133 FEIIKY
+133 FEIRQY
-139 TEVQYQEEL
+139 SEAQYQDEL
-148 QRLEE
+148 HRLEE
-153 KLLPLIKQLKKY
+153 KLLPLIKQLQKY
-165 DRSLRI
+165 ARSLRI

-176 SLSDRVMNRFGDSP
+176 SLSDRVMNRFGDTP
-190 QGMAESAME
+190 EGMAESAME

-247 VTEAGD
+247 VTEAGN

-282 EPAMNE
+282 EPAMHE
-288 IPAARSILNGTKKL
+288 IPAAKSILNGIKNFTRKAAPTQFERQTK
-302 ARKSLPIQI
+302 I
-311 DQQSNMVPKEIE
+311 NFNEIE
-323 INGIKLGGE
+323 IDGINLGGE
-332 APFRLMGIS
+332 SPLRLMGIS
-341 DFVMEDLP
+341 DFVLEGFP
-349 SEPFDKVWD
+349 SEPFDKVWN
-358 RKQWASEIFPNL
+358 KQKWESEIFPQL
-370 YPCDFKNSIIGNK
+370 YSFDSIAPNTLNK
-383 AVLIKSDELDL
+383 AILVESGELD
-394 QKIIEFRRVL
+394 IDRIHEFRKISDTNGL
-404 EIKGFEPVFLA
+404 EPVLLVI
-415 MLSLTEEEDEL
+415 LSLTEDEDEL
-426 MGLAAGLGSLILMNM
+426 MGLAANLGALILEKSVH
-441 IQGIIVPTTNLNH
+441 GLIVPTTNQND
-454 PTVEMILSL
+454 PTLEMILSL
-463 LQAARVKMHKADF
+463 LQAARVKTFKADF

-490 TATAKIKMETEHLK
+490 TATARIKRKTEHLK

-530 AGSGKINLYKGH
+530 SGFGKISLYKGQI
-542 NCVRKN
+542 CVRKN

-553 AVDYLIDLIQEHGMW
+553 AVDYLVELIQEHGMW
-568 QDLKKTSEK
+568 QDQPETN

>member
-1 MKITLAILQKNA
+1 MQ
-13 KLMKSLIRR
+13 SEIRR
-22 TSRVVRIGNV
+22 RSRVVRIGDV

-40 RIQSMLTSDTCDVPK
+40 RIQSMLTCDTCDLPK

-61 LLVQAGCEIIR
+61 ELVEAGCEIIR
-72 ITVPNHRSL
+72 VTVPNHKSV
-81 EALCKIREF
+81 EALPKIREL
-90 MFNRGINIPLVA
+90 MVNRGINTPLVA

-128 VDKKR
+128 ADKKR
-133 FEIIKY
+133 FEIREY
-139 TEVQYQEEL
+139 SEAQYQDEL

-153 KLLPLIKQLKKY
+153 KLLPLIKQLQKY

-176 SLSDRVMNRFGDSP
+176 SLSDRVMNRFGDTP
-190 QGMAESAME
+190 EGMAESAME

-227 YQEIVRKMDLEKMNY
+227 YQEVVRKMNLENMNY

-247 VTEAGD
+247 VTEAGN

-282 EPAMNE
+282 EPAMHE
-288 IPAARSILNGTKKL
+288 IPAARSILNGIKKF
-302 ARKSLPIQI
+302 ARKAVPTQFKR
-311 DQQSNMVPKEIE
+311 QSKIISNEIE
-323 INGIKLGGE
+323 FDGTKLGGE
-332 APFRLMGIS
+332 SPLRLIGIS
-341 DFVMEDLP
+341 DFVLEDFP
-349 SEPFDKVWD
+349 SEPFDKVWNQ
-358 RKQWASEIFPNL
+358 KQWESEILPNL
-370 YPCDFKNSIIGNK
+370 HSFDSRNPNTRNK
-383 AVLIKSDELDL
+383 AILVESDELNTDR
-394 QKIIEFRRVL
+394 IREFR
-404 EIKGFEPVFLA
+404 EISVTKGLKPVFLVKLA
-415 MLSLTEEEDEL
+415 LTEDEDEL
-426 MGLAAGLGSLILMNM
+426 MGLAANLGTLILENAVH
-441 IQGIIVPTTNLNH
+441 GLVVPTTNQND
-454 PTVEMILSL
+454 PTLEMILSL
-463 LQAARVKMHKADF
+463 LQAARVKTFKADF

-490 TATAKIKMETEHLK
+490 TATAKIKMKTEHLR

-530 AGSGKINLYKGH
+530 SGFGKISLYKGQ

-553 AVDYLIDLIQEHGMW
+553 AVDYLIELIQEHGMW
-568 QDLKKTSEK
+568 QDQPETN

>member
-1 MKITLAILQKNA
+1 MQ
-13 KLMKSLIRR
+13 SEIRR
-22 TSRVVRIGNV
+22 RSRVVRIGDV

-40 RIQSMLTSDTCDVPK
+40 RIQSMLTCDTCDLPK

-61 LLVQAGCEIIR
+61 ELVEAGCEIIR
-72 ITVPNHRSL
+72 VTVPNHKSV
-81 EALCKIREF
+81 EALPKIREL
-90 MFNRGINIPLVA
+90 MVNRGINTPLVA

-128 VDKKR
+128 ADKKR
-133 FEIIKY
+133 FEIREY
-139 TEVQYQEEL
+139 SEAQYQDEL

-153 KLLPLIKQLKKY
+153 KLLPLIKQLQKY

-176 SLSDRVMNRFGDSP
+176 SLSDRVMNRFGDTP
-190 QGMAESAME
+190 EGMAESAME

-227 YQEIVRKMDLEKMNY
+227 YQEVVRKMNLEKMNY

-247 VTEAGD
+247 VTEAGN

-282 EPAMNE
+282 EPAMHE
-288 IPAARSILNGTKKL
+288 IPAARSILNGVNKF
-302 ARKSLPIQI
+302 ARKAVPTQFKK
-311 DQQSNMVPKEIE
+311 QSKIISNEIE
-323 INGIKLGGE
+323 FDGTKLGGE
-332 APFRLMGIS
+332 SPLRLMGIS
-341 DFVMEDLP
+341 DFVLEDFP
-349 SEPFDKVWD
+349 SEPFDKVWNQ
-358 RKQWASEIFPNL
+358 KQWKSEILPNL
-370 YPCDFKNSIIGNK
+370 QSFDSRNPNTRNK
-383 AVLIKSDELDL
+383 AILVESDELNIDR
-394 QKIIEFRRVL
+394 IREFR
-404 EIKGFEPVFLA
+404 EISVTKGLKPVFLVK
-415 MLSLTEEEDEL
+415 LTLTEDEDEL
-426 MGLAAGLGSLILMNM
+426 MGLAANLGTLILENALH
-441 IQGIIVPTTNLNH
+441 GLIVPTTNQND
-454 PTVEMILSL
+454 PTLEMILSL
-463 LQAARVKMHKADF
+463 LQAARVKTFKADF

-490 TATAKIKMETEHLK
+490 TATAKIKMKTEHLR

-530 AGSGKINLYKGH
+530 SGFGKISLYKGQ

-553 AVDYLIDLIQEHGMW
+553 AVDYLIELIQEHGMW
-568 QDLKKTSEK
+568 QDQPETN

>member
-1 MKITLAILQKNA
+1 MQ
-13 KLMKSLIRR
+13 SEIRR
-22 TSRVVRIGNV
+22 VSRVVRIGDV
-32 LVGGQEPI
+32 LVGGKEPI
-40 RIQSMLTSDTCDVPK
+40 RFQSMLTSDTCDLPK
-55 VIEEME
+55 VIEEVE
-61 LLVQAGCEIIR
+61 GLFQAGCEIIR
-72 ITVPNHRSL
+72 VTVPNHKSV
-81 EALCKIREF
+81 EALPKIRKL
-90 MFNRGINIPLVA
+90 MVNQGITTPLVA
-102 DIHFNPQLAV
+102 DIHFNPQLAI

-128 VDKKR
+128 ADKKR
-133 FEIIKY
+133 FEIREY
-139 TEVQYQEEL
+139 SEAQYQEEL

-153 KLLPLIKQLKKY
+153 KLLPLIKQLQKY

-176 SLSDRVMNRFGDSP
+176 SLSDRVMNRFGDTP
-190 QGMAESAME
+190 EGMAESAME

-227 YQEIVRKMDLEKMNY
+227 YQEIVRKMDLEGMNY

-247 VTEAGD
+247 VTEAGN

-282 EPAMNE
+282 EPATNE
-288 IPAARSILNGTKKL
+288 IPAARSILNGIKKFP
-302 ARKSLPIQI
+302 RKTVLIQI
-311 DQQSNMVPKEIE
+311 KKQSNNIYNEIE
-323 INGIKLGGE
+323 IDGIKLGGE
-332 APFRLMGIS
+332 SPFRLMGIA
-341 DFVMEDLP
+341 DFVLEDFP
-349 SEPFDKVWD
+349 SEPFDKVWNQ
-358 RKQWASEIFPNL
+358 KKWESEIFPNL
-370 YPCDFKNSIIGNK
+370 HSFDSRNPITGNK
-383 AVLIKSDELDL
+383 VILVESDELDIDRIHKFI
-394 QKIIEFRRVL
+394 KISDTN
-404 EIKGFEPVFLA
+404 GFEPVFLVK
-415 MLSLTEEEDEL
+415 LSLTKDEDEL
-426 MGLAAGLGSLILMNM
+426 MGLAANLGVLILENVV
-441 IQGIIVPTTNLNH
+441 QGLIVPTTNQNDPML
-454 PTVEMILSL
+454 EMILSL
-463 LQAARVKMHKADF
+463 LQAARVKTYKADF

-490 TATAKIKMETEHLK
+490 AATAKIKMKTEHLR

-530 AGSGKINLYKGH
+530 SGFGKISLYKGQ

-553 AVDYLIDLIQEHGMW
+553 AVDYLIELIQEHGMW
-568 QDLKKTSEK
+568 QNHTETT

>member
-1 MKITLAILQKNA
+1 MQ
-13 KLMKSLIRR
+13 SEIRR
-22 TSRVVRIGNV
+22 RSRVVRIGNV
-32 LVGGQEPI
+32 LVGGQQPI
-40 RIQSMLTSDTCDVPK
+40 RIQSMLTSDTCELPK
-55 VIEEME
+55 VIEEMKG
-61 LLVQAGCEIIR
+61 LAQAGCEIIR
-72 ITVPNHRSL
+72 VTVPNHKSVD
-81 EALCKIREF
+81 ALPKIREL
-90 MFNRGINIPLVA
+90 MVNRGITTPLVA

-128 VDKKR
+128 ADKKR
-133 FEIIKY
+133 FEIREY
-139 TEVQYQEEL
+139 SEAQYQEAL

-153 KLLPLIKQLKKY
+153 KLLPLIKQLQKY
-165 DRSLRI
+165 GRSLRI

-176 SLSDRVMNRFGDSP
+176 SLSDRVMNRFGDTP
-190 QGMAESAME
+190 EGMAESAME

-282 EPAMNE
+282 EPAIHE
-288 IPAARSILNGTKKL
+288 IPAAKSILNGIKKFSPKTITNQNTTL
-302 ARKSLPIQI
+302 
-311 DQQSNMVPKEIE
+311 SNIIPREIE
-323 INGIKLGGE
+323 IDGIKLGGE
-332 APFRLMGIS
+332 SPLHLLGIA
-341 DFVMEDLP
+341 DFVLEDFP
-349 SEPFDKVWD
+349 SEPFDKVWNQ
-358 RKQWASEIFPNL
+358 KHWESEILPRFHSFASCSQDISNRL
-370 YPCDFKNSIIGNK
+370 
-383 AVLIKSDELDL
+383 VLVDSDELDID
-394 QKIIEFRRVL
+394 KIREFRKISATKRYDPIFVV
-404 EIKGFEPVFLA
+404 IV
-415 MLSLTEEEDEL
+415 SLTKDEDEL
-426 MGLAAGLGSLILMNM
+426 MGLAANLGGLILENAL
-441 IQGIIVPTTNLNH
+441 QGLIVPTTNQND
-454 PTVEMILSL
+454 PTLEMVLSL
-463 LQAARVKMHKADF
+463 LQAARVKTYKADF

-490 TATAKIKMETEHLK
+490 TATAKIKMKTEHLR

-530 AGSGKINLYKGH
+530 SGPGKINLYKGQ

-548 IPEEK
+548 IPEEE
-553 AVDYLIDLIQEHGMW
+553 AVNYLIELIQEHGMW
-568 QDLKKTSEK
+568 QDPTGTS